1 MDVNGIKLV
10 AALQSSFDGLLAD
23 IDRAATYDE
32 ARMKGG
38 ECAGFCYA
46 VDAFSAAIHSKD
58 NAAYTLDLDEVVM
71 SWICTAAQHME
82 DAARR
87 TDASD
92 IELAR
97 VHELREWFA
106 TDETA

>member
-10 AALQSSFDGLLAD
+10 AELQSKFDSLLAD
-23 IDRAATYDE
+23 IDNASTYDE

-46 VDAFSAAIHSKD
+46 VDAFSGAIHSKA

-87 TDASD
+87 TGASD
-92 IELAR
+92 IELAK
-97 VHELREWFA
+97 VHEMREWFDA
-106 TDETA
+106 EETA

>member
-1 MDVNGIKLV
+1 MEVNGVKLV
-10 AALQSSFDGLLAD
+10 AALQSSFDGLLTD
-23 IDRAATYDE
+23 IDNAGTYDE

-46 VDAFSAAIHSKD
+46 VDAFSNAIHSKD
-58 NAAYTLDLDEVVM
+58 NAAYTIGLDEVVM

-87 TDASD
+87 TDATD
-92 IELAR
+92 IELAK
-97 VHELREWFA
+97 VHEMREWFA
-106 TDETA
+106 AEETA